1 MAKDNLLRS
10 TILLTLDVIA
20 TAFFAA
26 MCIVISPF
34 AAGGENTIHKIASLW
49 GKTLL
54 RISGV
59 TVEVTGQENI
69 PPNTPLIFMANHQSN
84 FDILALLACIPVQFR
99 WLSKK
104 EVFYIPVMGHA
115 MKRAGYI
122 SIDREN
128 RTKAI
133 RGLDEAAQKI
143 KNGKAVMTF
152 PEGTRSRDGKIRPF
166 KKGMFYLAI
175 KSGVPIIPLSI
186 RGSRAIMPRKSL
198 RIHPGKITMIIGKPI
213 DVKEYSIENRDELMT
228 KVRNVII
235 HNFYNENPETRGKNS
250 I

>member
-1 MAKDNLLRS
+1 MAKDNLLHS
-10 TILLTLDVIA
+10 TILLTLDVVA
-20 TAFFAA
+20 TAFFAVMA
-26 MCIVISPF
+26 AIISYF
-34 AAGGENTIHKIASLW
+34 AAGGENTTHKVASLW

-84 FDILALLACIPVQFR
+84 FDILALLACISVQFR
-99 WLSKK
+99 WISKK

-128 RTKAI
+128 HVKSI
-133 RGLDEAAQKI
+133 LDLDEAAQKI
-143 KNGKAVMTF
+143 KNGKSLMTF

-186 RGSRAIMPRKSL
+186 RGSRAIMPSKSL
-198 RIHPGKITMIIGKPI
+198 RIHPGKITMIIDKPI
-213 DVKEYSIENRDELMT
+213 DVKKYSIENHDELMT
-228 KVRNVII
+228 NVRNVIV